1 MVDYEIL
8 FIFLSNIFQ
17 SPFMAISALV
27 VAYYVW
33 LAVIFAILNLFEL
46 GKDKEVV
53 RIEKSD
59 E

>member
-8 FIFLSNIFQ
+8 FIFLSDIFQ
-17 SPFMAISALV
+17 SPIMAVSALV

-33 LAVIFAILNLFEL
+33 LAAVFAIINLFEL
-46 GKDKEVV
+46 GKGKEVV

-59 E
+59 D